1 MRHFLLTFIT
11 FFLSGSRHKR
21 HIENGVDF
29 RMLDHDSI
37 TKAKAAFVDCECEWG
52 LFRYNRQQKYWKYTS
67 LNVYLTRDRNVTLRK
82 PIKMNT
88 GILDLDMKGMVVQ
101 YNKYVKNR
109 G

>member
-1 MRHFLLTFIT
+1 MTPSPRQRQHLWIVNASGGCSGIT
-11 FFLSGSRHKR
+11 DNRN
-21 HIENGVDF
+21 IEI
-29 RMLDHDSI
+29 LPP
-37 TKAKAAFVDCECEWG
+37 T
-52 LFRYNRQQKYWKYTS
+52 
-67 LNVYLTRDRNVTLRK
+67 LNVHLTRDRNVTLRK

>member
-1 MRHFLLTFIT
+1 MTPSPRQRQHLWIVNASGGCLGIT
-11 FFLSGSRHKR
+11 DTRN
-21 HIENGVDF
+21 IEN
-29 RMLDHDSI
+29 I
-37 TKAKAAFVDCECEWG
+37 C
-52 LFRYNRQQKYWKYTS
+52 TS

-109 G
+109 GYSRV